1 MIKNL
6 KLGTIIT
13 SAVAIISA
21 IGIAF
26 LFFTSNHNM
35 SRAMKDTSLKSMQ
48 SSLTAQSQLI
58 EEYITQNENL
68 LRAFAQTPNVTN
80 LLKYTKS
87 TEVKRT
93 TQQYTESYYEFLG
106 GWEGLYIADWN
117 STVKTH
123 SNPEVVGIT
132 LREGDRLTELHE
144 AMLSSDIYNAGIIT
158 SPASGKLVISMYKA
172 LYDDDNTP
180 LGYVGAA
187 MNADSLF
194 EELKT
199 LTSDDEATS
208 YMINVKSNL
217 MIFDEENLGGTT
229 IENPMLLS
237 VIDKINA
244 TPDKTFDSFEFK
256 DADNND
262 CIGMYTY
269 LSNRGWAL
277 VTTAKNDVVFATV
290 NDNKIMLCIISV
302 IAYIMILMMTWIVI
316 KVNIAP
322 LKKIEKS
329 IQSLQ
334 SLDLNKSV
342 EITPYIGRTN
352 EIGIIATAVESLRE
366 TFNQIVDVLKQ
377 SSISLNDSSTTINDE
392 STNLM
397 TYVTDNAATTEELAA
412 SIISTNEAIST
423 MENKMNHIVEMMA
436 EIEARILEGFEKST
450 NLIAS
455 AQNMQELANSS
466 LQDSKKNIEE
476 NQKHIEAAMTKLES
490 LSQIN
495 QMATDILNITSQT
508 NLLSLNASIE
518 AARAGEAGRGFAVVA
533 SEIGNLAESS
543 SSTATDIQNICNKTN
558 TNIAEVQKCFDEIV
572 GFLEND
578 VASRFQS
585 FANSAEEYN
594 HSVESIQSTIDVISS
609 VTSQFSLE
617 LNDIRDQVNSVRSA
631 SKNNETGVEDI
642 INKNEQTN
650 STVEILTEIVQANQD
665 NTIKLQKLVQEFK
678 LS

>member
-1 MIKNL
+1 
-6 KLGTIIT
+6 
-13 SAVAIISA
+13 
-21 IGIAF
+21 
-26 LFFTSNHNM
+26 
-35 SRAMKDTSLKSMQ
+35 
-48 SSLTAQSQLI
+48 
-58 EEYITQNENL
+58 
-68 LRAFAQTPNVTN
+68 
-80 LLKYTKS
+80 
-87 TEVKRT
+87 
-93 TQQYTESYYEFLG
+93 
-106 GWEGLYIADWN
+106 
-117 STVKTH
+117 
-123 SNPEVVGIT
+123 
-132 LREGDRLTELHE
+132 
-144 AMLSSDIYNAGIIT
+144 
-158 SPASGKLVISMYKA
+158 
-172 LYDDDNTP
+172 
-180 LGYVGAA
+180 
-187 MNADSLF
+187 
-194 EELKT
+194 
-199 LTSDDEATS
+199 
-208 YMINVKSNL
+208 
-217 MIFDEENLGGTT
+217 
-229 IENPMLLS
+229 
-237 VIDKINA
+237 
-244 TPDKTFDSFEFK
+244 
-256 DADNND
+256 
-262 CIGMYTY
+262 
-269 LSNRGWAL
+269 
-277 VTTAKNDVVFATV
+277 
-290 NDNKIMLCIISV
+290 
-302 IAYIMILMMTWIVI
+302 
-316 KVNIAP
+316 
-322 LKKIEKS
+322 
-329 IQSLQ
+329 
-334 SLDLNKSV
+334 
-342 EITPYIGRTN
+342 
-352 EIGIIATAVESLRE
+352 
-366 TFNQIVDVLKQ
+366 
-377 SSISLNDSSTTINDE
+377 
-392 STNLM
+392 M

-594 HSVESIQSTIDVISS
+594 HSVESIQSTIDMISS

>member
-1 MIKNL
+1 MPL
-6 KLGTIIT
+6 TPTGRPLP
-13 SAVAIISA
+13 V
-21 IGIAF
+21 
-26 LFFTSNHNM
+26 FFW
-35 SRAMKDTSLKSMQ
+35 
-48 SSLTAQSQLI
+48 
-58 EEYITQNENL
+58 
-68 LRAFAQTPNVTN
+68 V
-80 LLKYTKS
+80 
-87 TEVKRT
+87 
-93 TQQYTESYYEFLG
+93 
-106 GWEGLYIADWN
+106 
-117 STVKTH
+117 
-123 SNPEVVGIT
+123 
-132 LREGDRLTELHE
+132 
-144 AMLSSDIYNAGIIT
+144 
-158 SPASGKLVISMYKA
+158 
-172 LYDDDNTP
+172 
-180 LGYVGAA
+180 
-187 MNADSLF
+187 
-194 EELKT
+194 
-199 LTSDDEATS
+199 
-208 YMINVKSNL
+208 
-217 MIFDEENLGGTT
+217 
-229 IENPMLLS
+229 
-237 VIDKINA
+237 
-244 TPDKTFDSFEFK
+244 
-256 DADNND
+256 
-262 CIGMYTY
+262 GMYTY

-290 NDNKIMLCIISV
+290 NDNKIMLCIISI

-423 MENKMNHIVEMMA
+423 MENKMNHTVEMMA

-508 NLLSLNASIE
+508 NLLSLNASID

-558 TNIAEVQKCFDEIV
+558 PNIAEVQKCFDEIV